1 MNNLQRIA
9 QQIARLQVEF
19 MHAKRAAIGT
29 GRVKVVPVK
38 ATTVKRHVRVA
49 HTRITITR

>member
-1 MNNLQRIA
+1 MNDLQRLA
-9 QQIARLQVEF
+9 QRIARLQVEF

-38 ATTVKRHVRVA
+38 ATVVKRHTRSK
-49 HTRITITR
+49 HTRYILCK